1 MLAPRLLLSGLA
13 ALLAPPS
20 CAICRAALPGGGP
33 REPGA
38 LLPAGMVCGRCA
50 AGLEPIETACRGCGR
65 SRAPHAPP
73 AARCRVCL
81 REPRGELRGT
91 VALLR
96 YRGVGRRLMHRIK
109 YGGVEELARPLG
121 LALGR
126 RLLDAGP
133 LRLPADLVVVPIP
146 LHLLRRLRRGF
157 DQAAEIAAGVAAA
170 IDRPC
175 LAALRRRRWTR
186 PLFRL
191 PHDARPDVVRG
202 AFALRA
208 PDRVRGRPVLLVD
221 DIRTSGAT
229 LRAAAE
235 VLRGAGAARVMAAV
249 VAR

>member
-1 MLAPRLLLSGLA
+1 MLEPRLLLSGLA
-13 ALLAPPS
+13 SLLAPPS
-20 CAICRAALPGGGP
+20 CAICRAAPPEGGP
-33 REPGA
+33 YDTGA
-38 LLPAGMVCGRCA
+38 LLPGAVCGRCA
-50 AGLEPIETACRGCGR
+50 AGLLSIEAACRGCGR
-65 SRAPHAPP
+65 SRPQHAPSV
-73 AARCRVCL
+73 ARCRVCL
-81 REPRGELRGT
+81 REPRGEVRET

-126 RLLDAGP
+126 RLLAAGP
-133 LRLPADLVVVPIP
+133 GRLPADLVVVPVP

-191 PHDARPDVVRG
+191 PHGARPDVVQG
-202 AFALRA
+202 AFAARA
-208 PDRVRGRPVLLVD
+208 PGRVRGRPVLLVD

-229 LRAAAE
+229 LRAAAQ
-235 VLRGAGAARVMAAV
+235 VLRAAGAARVMAAV